1 MRKLT
6 IIATGLI
13 AFATIAVSWTP
24 AKRLLI
30 SSTSF
35 VEKAVVDRSV
45 YFRLKVDF
53 TYRGEPKT
61 FDIVVACSVLDIRYK
76 DGSGT
81 YEPGMTPTVYGQRM
95 SDGKAVVVRPPD
107 ACRGSTTANGEVPTN
122 FLPVMV
128 VYDDAN
134 TMGFGTAYMS
144 DEAYDSPYSLMR
156 FGKATIEKA
165 TREEFIDFRENGP
178 PNAVTRSQYH
188 SVQWNDT
195 LKRLGLQRSHPAFGW
210 HCYGYSRWKLN
221 AEQQVIVRKYWPAE
235 RPRYWTLTDRKQLS
249 ELGGEIVASTHT
261 PVGARMMRDD
271 GRTIASGGGS
281 IWDVDWGAM
290 RREGSSRAGFSVP
303 HLANAPS
310 LYPVD
315 MSMSQDKWPELPDE
329 RAAAYA
335 ALKWVTTAGIEIDGG
350 KKRGFAYCYAMD
362 WPRQFQRLVESVP
375 AGATVDGEAVQGVID
390 RFKGFGTIVPTIV
403 ERDQYL
409 LRYEDYYLESIRGD
423 V

>member
-1 MRKLT
+1 M
-6 IIATGLI
+6 
-13 AFATIAVSWTP
+13 
-24 AKRLLI
+24 I

-35 VEKAVVDRSV
+35 VERATVDRSV

-53 TYRGEPKT
+53 TYRGEPKK
-61 FDIVVACSVLDIRYK
+61 FDIVVGCSVLNIRYK

-107 ACRGSTTANGEVPTN
+107 ACRGSTTANGEVPPN
-122 FLPVMV
+122 FLPVMI

-144 DEAYDSPYSLMR
+144 DEAYDSPYSLMT

-195 LKRLGLQRSHPAFGW
+195 LKRLGLKRSHPAFGW

-221 AEQQVIVRKYWPAE
+221 AEQQAIVRKYWPAE
-235 RPRYWTLTDRKQLS
+235 RPKYWTIADPKR
-249 ELGGEIVASTHT
+249 LGAVTGEIVDSTRT
-261 PVGARMMRDD
+261 PGGARMMRDD
-271 GRTIASGGGS
+271 GRIIASGGVNR
-281 IWDVDWGAM
+281 DVDLGAM
-290 RREGSSRAGFSVP
+290 RRDGVSAVGFSRPFLV
-303 HLANAPS
+303 NAIS
-310 LYPVD
+310 LYPAD

-335 ALKWVTTAGIEIDGG
+335 ALKSITTAGIEVDGG
-350 KKRGFAYCYAMD
+350 KKRGFAYCYDME
-362 WPRQFQRLVESVP
+362 WPRQFQRVVESVP
-375 AGATVDGEAVQGVID
+375 AGATVDGEAVQGTID
-390 RFKGFGTIVPTIV
+390 RWKGFGRTVPTIV

-409 LRYEDYYLESIRGD
+409 LRYEQYYLESTRGD

>member
-1 MRKLT
+1 MRKLV

-13 AFATIAVSWTP
+13 FLGIIAVLSLPVT
-24 AKRLLI
+24 RFLI

-35 VEKAVVDRSV
+35 VEKAAVDRSV

-53 TYRGEPKT
+53 TYRGEPKK
-61 FDIVVACSVLDIRYK
+61 FDIVVGCSVLNIRYK

-107 ACRGSTTANGEVPTN
+107 ACRGSTTANGEVPRN
-122 FLPVMV
+122 FLPVMI
-128 VYDDAN
+128 VYDDTN

-144 DEAYDSPYSLMR
+144 DEAYDSPYSLMT

-188 SVQWNDT
+188 SVQWDDT
-195 LKRLGLQRSHPAFGW
+195 LKRLGLKRSHPAFGW
-210 HCYGYSRWKLN
+210 HCYAYSRWKLN
-221 AEQQVIVRKYWPAE
+221 AEQQAIVRKYWPAN
-235 RPRYWTLTDRKQLS
+235 RPKYWTLTDRKQLS
-249 ELGGEIVASTHT
+249 DLGGEIADAAQT
-261 PVGARMMRDD
+261 PGGAEMMRDD
-271 GRTIASGGGS
+271 GRIVASGGGS

-290 RREGSSRAGFSVP
+290 RRDGSARAGFSLP
-303 HLANAPS
+303 HLANAAS
-310 LYPVD
+310 LYPAGTT
-315 MSMSQDKWPELPDE
+315 MSQNKWPELPDE

-335 ALKWVTTAGIEIDGG
+335 TLKSITTAGIEVDGG
-350 KKRGFAYCYAMD
+350 KKRGFAYCYAME
-362 WPRQFQRLVESVP
+362 WPRQFQQVAESVP
-375 AGATVDGEAVQGVID
+375 AGATVDGEPVKGVID
-390 RFKGFGTIVPTIV
+390 RWGLGADVPTIV

-409 LRYEDYYLESIRGD
+409 LRYRQYYLESTRGD